1 MIIEKEHI
9 TKKALKLKTTMLKSS
24 VCDHSI
30 AYILVK
36 ETITVVRARYTSE
49 AKPADRNN

>member
-9 TKKALKLKTTMLKSS
+9 TKKALKLKTEMLKSS
-24 VCDHSI
+24 VCDHSN

-36 ETITVVRARYTSE
+36 GTITVVIARYNSE
-49 AKPADRNN
+49 ANAADRNN